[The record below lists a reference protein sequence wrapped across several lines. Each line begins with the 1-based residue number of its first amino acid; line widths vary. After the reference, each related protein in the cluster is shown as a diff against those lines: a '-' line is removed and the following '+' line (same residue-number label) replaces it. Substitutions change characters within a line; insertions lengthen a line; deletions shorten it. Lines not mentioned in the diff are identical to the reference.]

1 MVLFRSVDRFVLD
14 SSSILD
20 GRIIQLFSKKFFE
33 GKITV
38 PKLVCSIVRKV
49 SGSNGEK
56 AISSLQR
63 SASVEFIADQS
74 DGLIEEA
81 CVLKIAKKK
90 KAKLFTVSDELC
102 RQAKSYPKVRVIDVR
117 ELYRT
122 LIPIFTPDRLISVR
136 ILKKGLR
143 AHEGVGYIEGV
154 KIIVE
159 NAAKQVNHV
168 VNARVLTMITSD
180 KGSLV
185 FCSLEEGTADSA
197 RRRSTRSTYRR
208 PRYGKR

>member
-1 MVLFRSVDRFVLD
+1 MRFFRSVDRFVLD

-20 GRIIQLFSKKFFE
+20 GRIIQLLSKKFFE
-33 GKITV
+33 GKIIV
-38 PKLVCSIVRKV
+38 PQLVCSIVRKV
-49 SGSNGEK
+49 SGSNGER
-56 AISSLQR
+56 ALSSLQR
-63 SASVEFIADQS
+63 SVPVEFVIDKS

-81 CVLKIAKKK
+81 YVLKIAKKK
-90 KAKLFTVSDELC
+90 KAKVFTASDELC
-102 RQAKSYPKVRVIDVR
+102 RQAKSFPKVRVIDVR
-117 ELYRT
+117 ELYQT

-159 NAAKQVNHV
+159 NAAKQVNQV

-185 FCSLEEGTADSA
+185 FCSLEEGKADSA
-197 RRRSTRSTYRR
+197 RRRSTRLTYRR
-208 PRYGKR
+208 SRHGKH

>member
-33 GKITV
+33 GKIIV
-38 PKLVCSIVRKV
+38 PQLVCSIVKKV

-63 SASVEFIADQS
+63 SASVEFIADQG